1 MFSSSWDPCDPQATT
16 LFLWDRTEGACAS
29 TRTVGDAQTT
39 ADALPTWCGPVILK
53 GVCLAD
59 KTKEAKNKI
68 ILFLCFMSF
77 LFYFSEKERIL
88 QNRTKPPRLPLRHV
102 WIGMGVVGSSP
113 LAKRKGGVRIPRA
126 LWVEDLPAA
135 LSVSVLGFCQNNVS
149 VQKYFCIFHLTTL
162 LAFV

>member
-1 MFSSSWDPCDPQATT
+1 MWSAGHNLVSVGQDRGGLCVHTDCRRHPDHGGRIAHTMRACHTERCMFSWQN
-16 LFLWDRTEGACAS
+16 
-29 TRTVGDAQTT
+29 
-39 ADALPTWCGPVILK
+39 
-53 GVCLAD
+53 
-59 KTKEAKNKI
+59 EAKNKI

-88 QNRTKPPRLPLRHV
+88 QNHTRPPRLPLRHV